1 MRQYPIALMLIS
13 SVYVKISGVPL
24 FRLDRV
30 LHEENV
36 TGGSADGRKQLPEA
50 DFEIKH
56 CQLTVAFRYS
66 EQ

>member
-24 FRLDRV
+24 CRLDRV

-36 TGGSADGRKQLPEA
+36 TGGSADGRKQLPE
-50 DFEIKH
+50 DEFEIQH